1 MSAKSN
7 IKSITRGLFNY
18 RLLFTLIL
26 FTGWFGAKAQND
38 YVFYNASYG
47 YLYNDNGTLKS
58 STSLQFD
65 KSSAWI
71 ASGAL
76 GTTGRTIT
84 SYLNTNLYIRTSA
97 NNNGTVSLSSNS
109 SYWQMR
115 NNLLCVR
122 GNSTNYYLR
131 TTNGT
136 SFITSNNT
144 NGAYYPYSVSI
155 YDGVESLSDFTINSG
170 TEIIDQTGDYNYGH
184 SNTHYSPAF
193 TDYFFNNNHHYIGSS
208 GNTITSVSTDV
219 TTGYTWSLSS
229 NAIGIATHSASTVS
243 VTAIPTNDLTITL
256 TCSVIYEGITKI
268 ATKQIAILGSVPS
281 APKIIVNGMAVSLS
295 TEAVGTTSIRYT
307 LDGSDPTATTGT
319 VYNGA
324 IDLSS
329 STTSPI
335 TIKAVTVRNGYTS
348 AVTTEVVALPLP
360 APVITTDGSAGTAT
374 ISATEGATIYYTT
387 DGSDPTTSSSL
398 YSGSLSG
405 LSPMTT
411 IKAIAVKDGWNDSPV
426 ASETITIPSGVS
438 GGTVTLFDYE
448 DHTWTYY
455 AGVDSSVDGGNY
467 NSNYVGKLYSPNPR
481 NVKITYSANGG
492 AVSIDESETT
502 FVYYKTLEESTTPG
516 RYTYTVI
523 SNPFS
528 KRPTGMGFGGWK
540 IIRGA
545 EYIDGYGANAVLPLD
560 QEITFI
566 NLPYTSV
573 NSTSAEIEFQ
583 ATWVNYNN
591 RTYANGNSFTYSV
604 SGGTYETNFLVL
616 NRNVTGTITVSSPC
630 TIMMV
635 EPDGSSDFRGN
646 YTFTGNIT
654 PNNNGVTKIEFTRW
668 NSTNTLNCNNHSVT
682 VGRGMTTTSQC
693 ASYVTGV
700 SGSTRNNNVTT
711 YNSNLNYHLKLES
724 GKFTDVSFLA
734 GTEGTAGYVNCNG
747 NSNQVKGTLGNDY
760 DRAKGDDD
768 KLLITDELFLGYRPT
783 YANGNQNNATFKC
796 WIKSGNLC
804 TGTNVTNTTFNNQGA
819 PNGGYYGDA
828 SQVFYVSVG
837 GAQTNIGKRMVYVE
851 GGILSGIAGGIDS
864 NNGANNESFF
874 LRMTGGQVRGVVYG
888 SGAFA
893 ASSGIRR
900 FIITGGT
907 INGWVAAGCN
917 GTDPSQSGGTL
928 PSDTYVYVGGTSHI
942 GNSTDLTLNTSSD
955 GNVFGAGSGNSAQA
969 TTGQVNNSNVVIAD
983 QCYVKNNAYGG
994 GNYGYSN
1001 ATATVY
1007 VTGGEVEGSVFGG
1020 SNQKQ
1025 GTTVIVNMTGGQV
1038 DKGVY
1043 GGSNVTGTISGNV
1056 TMNINGG
1063 QVGTTSQTANIHGG
1077 GYGQATR
1084 VSGNVD
1090 VTLGKSGQTEDG
1102 VVVYGDVYG
1111 GSALGYVNGTSATNT
1126 YHTYVTLN
1134 KGTIYGSLYG
1144 GALGD
1149 LASLGNAHSNV
1160 AANVYGPVQVKVY
1173 GGSVKKTSVAGS
1185 GGVYGANN
1193 INGAPQRAVTV
1204 DIYGTDPAPAD
1215 NEYALYAVYGGG
1227 NAADYTYGNGYP
1239 TVTVHNCDNSIEYV
1253 YGGGNAAAVSA
1264 TDVTIYGGNVI
1275 GNVFG
1280 GGNGE
1285 SGTAAN
1291 VNGNT
1296 NVKIYGGSILNVY
1309 GGSNSK
1315 GTIGGQIN
1323 VTIDSQGET
1332 GGSACSMN
1340 IGNIYGGG
1348 NMAPSNAGN
1357 LNIVCTGDG
1366 GHIDNIFGG
1375 ANQANVTGDIN
1386 LKINGGDIGN
1396 VFGGNNQ
1403 SGEISGN
1410 IEVTVGD
1417 NPNNCETFQIENVY
1431 GGGNLAAY
1439 GHGDNYPQVNIT
1451 SGTITE
1457 GVYGGGYGESAVISG
1472 NPQVTVTGGTIGSV
1486 YGGGNAAAV
1495 EGKTVVSVENA
1506 AITNAIYGGS
1516 NAANI
1521 SGTTTVDV
1529 ISGTIGTGIYG
1540 GCNSEG
1546 TVSGDIAV
1554 NISGGTIGT
1563 SDAKANIHGG
1573 GYGSST
1579 ATSGNVTVNINGSII
1594 HGDVYGG
1601 SALGN
1606 VNGSTSNTTLV
1617 NLSGGTIYGD
1627 AYGGGLGDS
1636 SNPAY
1641 VNGNVTVTLNGT
1653 AFVLT
1658 TTTDDEG
1665 NTIPA
1670 SGRIFGCNNLN
1681 GTPKGTV
1688 LVKVLKTTPANGAT
1702 RAKGTYEVQAVY
1714 GGGNLAAYDPTDPF
1728 AEGQFTE
1735 YTYSSVTAPH
1745 DNTDKPVQVVID
1757 GCDETSIEY
1766 VYGGGNAAPTPAT
1779 DVTVIGSYEIG
1790 NVFGGGNGKDKYTLD
1805 SGATWNNS
1813 NGADVG
1819 YLGSTRYG
1827 TGKSLASVFGGTV
1840 HYIFGGS
1847 NTKGNIRVISEA
1859 AIDEASDCPLD
1870 VEEIYGGG
1878 NEAYMEGDSKISLGC
1893 IDFLQEIYGG
1903 AKNANIGGDIVLTI
1917 TSGHFDRVFGGN
1929 NLGGTIEGSITVNIE
1944 ETGCNP
1950 ITIGELY
1957 GCGNAAAYTTPS
1969 GKTDPTINIKS
1980 FTSIG
1985 RVFGGGLGEGAVV
1998 TGNPTVNI
2006 NEVVGE
2012 NASMTPT
2019 TVYAGTTR
2027 TLSDGTTVTLP
2038 DHTAGE
2044 IGAIGT
2050 VFGGGNAAAV
2060 NGNTNVYVG
2069 TEPTIT
2075 YVSVDESSEPI
2086 PVVGVDIRGNVYGG
2100 GNAAD
2105 VTGSTNVV
2113 IGQ

>member
-1 MSAKSN
+1 LDTNDSQIFTASA
-7 IKSITRGLFNY
+7 TATTTPAYTTYTFNNNTY
-18 RLLFTLIL
+18 YYF
-26 FTGWFGAKAQND
+26 
-38 YVFYNASYG
+38 
-47 YLYNDNGTLKS
+47 NGFAY
-58 STSLQFD
+58 TSEANM
-65 KSSAWI
+65 KVSSAWTSAT
-71 ASGAL
+71 ASPSITYEWTLAGSANSNL
-76 GTTGRTIT
+76 SPPTGTGSTIT
-84 SYLNTNLYIRTSA
+84 ITHSTQASA
-97 NNNGTVSLSSNS
+97 DVSSTLSVTASATANGISDSESS
-109 SYWQMR
+109 
-115 NNLLCVR
+115 
-122 GNSTNYYLR
+122 
-131 TTNGT
+131 
-136 SFITSNNT
+136 
-144 NGAYYPYSVSI
+144 
-155 YDGVESLSDFTINSG
+155 
-170 TEIIDQTGDYNYGH
+170 
-184 SNTHYSPAF
+184 
-193 TDYFFNNNHHYIGSS
+193 
-208 GNTITSVSTDV
+208 
-219 TTGYTWSLSS
+219 SS
-229 NAIGIATHSASTVS
+229 NATVTALAPKTDPTSLTISSDNTMTVYVGNTGNITYSLQPSPCYNNVTFVSSNTSIATVSNTGVVTGVSAGTTTIT
-243 VTAIPTNDLTITL
+243 VTAHKINGTTDSNLTKTVTVNVKDKVVTPVIVFTPDENDNTKATATIT
-256 TCSVIYEGITKI
+256 C
-268 ATKQIAILGSVPS
+268 
-281 APKIIVNGMAVSLS
+281 
-295 TEAVGTTSIRYT
+295 GTTSPTPTIRYT
-307 LDGSDPTATTGT
+307 INGADPTASTGNIFTTGFE
-319 VYNGA
+319 VNENDEVRA
-324 IDLSS
+324 I
-329 STTSPI
+329 
-335 TIKAVTVRNGYTS
+335 AVIAGNDFWDDSDVASRTYIS
-348 AVTTEVVALPLP
+348 CTTE
-360 APVITTDGSAGTAT
+360 APNISYVQSGSTAT
-374 ISATEGATIYYTT
+374 VTITVETGATIYYTT
-387 DGSDPTTSSSL
+387 DGSAPSSNSANGTSSVTL
-398 YSGSLSG
+398 NGVTMG
-405 LSPMTT
+405 TT
-411 IKAIAVKDGWNDSPV
+411 ISAYAKNGTCSASSTVSKDIIIS
-426 ASETITIPSGVS
+426 SVS
-438 GGTVTLFDYE
+438 GGVVTLFDYE
-448 DHTWTYY
+448 DHNWTYY
-455 AGVDSSVDGGNY
+455 KGVDASVDNGYYNTNY
-467 NSNYVGKLYSPNPR
+467 LGKLYSPNPR
-481 NVKITYSANGG
+481 NVKITYKANGG
-492 AVSIDESETT
+492 AVSINENETE
-502 FVYYKTLEESTTPG
+502 FVYYKTLEQGATTGQYP
-516 RYTYTVI
+516 YTVI

-528 KRPTGMGFGGWK
+528 KRPTGKGFGGWK
-540 IIRGA
+540 IKEGA
-545 EYIDGYGANAVLPLD
+545 DYISGFADEAILPLD
-560 QEITFI
+560 AEIVFV
-566 NLPYTSV
+566 NLPYSST
-573 NSTSAEIEFQ
+573 NCTSAEIELE

-591 RTYANGNSFTYSV
+591 RTYASGNIFTYSV

-635 EPDGSSDFRGN
+635 EPDGSTDYRGT
-646 YTFTGNIT
+646 YTFSGNIT
-654 PNNNGVTKIEFTRW
+654 PDNNGVTKIEYARWTTTNNINATGRVFTI
-668 NSTNTLNCNNHSVT
+668 
-682 VGRGMTTTSQC
+682 GRGIQRPN
-693 ASYVTGV
+693 G
-700 SGSTRNNNVTT
+700 GSTLYGSNTNRNVNQIF
-711 YNSNLNYHLKLES
+711 KIES
-724 GKFTDVSFLA
+724 GYWQNFYALGPDAPANNMTKQHIVF
-734 GTEGTAGYVNCNG
+734 
-747 NSNQVKGTLGNDY
+747 GNDY
-760 DRAKGDDD
+760 DRAKGTNTNLVLTNIFRLMDGNKTIGDNKEVITVKSGQLTRD
-768 KLLITDELFLGYRPT
+768 LDHSTAQASGNCFYLWNNSANTTGGTGTRELIVEGGELWHIAGGVDEDN
-783 YANGNQNNATFKC
+783 YANDVNLRIRVKGGTIHGSIYGGAARYDTRGYKQFIFTGGTVEG
-796 WIKSGNLC
+796 WIAGGSNGYLAGGGSSYEYGTVTGRSYVYIGGTTSVSSGNS
-804 TGTNVTNTTFNNQGA
+804 TNAINM
-819 PNGGYYGDA
+819 
-828 SQVFYVSVG
+828 SVG
-837 GAQTNIGKRMVYVE
+837 GN
-851 GGILSGIAGGIDS
+851 
-864 NNGANNESFF
+864 
-874 LRMTGGQVRGVVYG
+874 VYG
-888 SGAFA
+888 
-893 ASSGIRR
+893 
-900 FIITGGT
+900 
-907 INGWVAAGCN
+907 AGCGN
-917 GTDPSQSGGTL
+917 TTVDNSGRVTEQ
-928 PSDTYVYVGGTSHI
+928 T
-942 GNSTDLTLNTSSD
+942 
-955 GNVFGAGSGNSAQA
+955 
-969 TTGQVNNSNVVIAD
+969 NVVIAD
-983 QCYVKNNAYGG
+983 DCYV
-994 GNYGYSN
+994 
-1001 ATATVY
+1001 
-1007 VTGGEVEGSVFGG
+1007 
-1020 SNQKQ
+1020 QR
-1025 GTTVIVNMTGGQV
+1025 
-1038 DKGVY
+1038 GVY
-1043 GGSNVTGTISGNV
+1043 GGGAYGSSPQTANVYITGKAHVGGIYENTFDVYGGVYGGARAKGGGTVNIYMSGGVIEHGLYGGSNATGTISNNV
-1056 TMNINGG
+1056 TMQINGG
-1063 QVGTTSQTANIHGG
+1063 QVGTTSSNANIHGG

-1084 VSGNVD
+1084 VSGNVE

-1111 GSALGYVNGTSATNT
+1111 GSALGYVNGTAATDT

-1134 KGTIYGSLYG
+1134 KGIINGSMYG
-1144 GALGD
+1144 GG
-1149 LASLGNAHSNV
+1149 LGNANT
-1160 AANVYGPVQVKVY
+1160 AANVYGPVTVTVNGGTVNTTSANGSGAVY
-1173 GGSVKKTSVAGS
+1173 GC
-1185 GGVYGANN
+1185 NN
-1193 INGAPQRAVTV
+1193 INGAPQRAVAV
-1204 DIYGTDPAPAD
+1204 IINGTDPAPD
-1215 NEYALYAVYGGG
+1215 EGSYALDAVYGGG
-1227 NAADYTYGNGYP
+1227 NQANYAAGTP
-1239 TVTVHNCDNSIEYV
+1239 TVTVNNCDSSIDYV
-1253 YGGGNAAAVSA
+1253 YGGGNAAHITNGN
-1264 TDVTIYGGNVI
+1264 TDVTIYGGNKI

-1280 GGNGE
+1280 GGNGTSME
-1285 SGTAAN
+1285 AN
-1291 VNGNT
+1291 VSGNT
-1296 NVKIYGGSILNVY
+1296 NVKIYGGTILNVF
-1309 GGSNSK
+1309 GGSNSQ
-1315 GTIGGQIN
+1315 GTIGGTIN
-1323 VTIDSQGET
+1323 VTVNSNQGT
-1332 GGSACSMN
+1332 GCPMN
-1340 IGNIYGGG
+1340 IGNVYGGG
-1348 NMAPSNAGN
+1348 NMASSNAGN

-1375 ANQANVTGDIN
+1375 ANQADITGDID

-1417 NPNNCETFQIENVY
+1417 NPNNCETFKIENVY

-1439 GHGDNYPQVNIT
+1439 GHGNDYPQVNIV
-1451 SGTITE
+1451 SGVITE
-1457 GVYGGGYGESAVISG
+1457 GVYGGGYGESAVITG
-1472 NPQVTVTGGTIGSV
+1472 NPQVTVTGGTIGSI

-1495 EGKTVVSVENA
+1495 TGNTVVSVENA
-1506 AITNAIYGGS
+1506 TVTEAIYGGS

-1529 ISGTIGTGIYG
+1529 ISGTVGSGIYG

-1546 TVSGDIAV
+1546 TVGGDIAV

-1606 VNGSTSNTTLV
+1606 VNGSTSNTTMV
-1617 NLSGGTIYGD
+1617 NLTGGTVYGD

-1641 VNGNVTVTLNGT
+1641 VNGNVTITLNGT

-1658 TTTDDEG
+1658 TTSDDEG

-1688 LVKVLKTTPANGAT
+1688 LVKVLKTTPANGAM

-1735 YTYSSVTAPH
+1735 YTYSSVTASH

-1757 GCDETSIEY
+1757 GCEETSIEY

-1779 DVTVIGSYEIG
+1779 DVTVIGCYEIG

-1805 SGATWNNS
+1805 GGTTWNSN

-1819 YLGSTRYG
+1819 YKGSTSYG
-1827 TGKSLASVFGGTV
+1827 TGTTLASIYGGTV
-1840 HYIFGGS
+1840 HYVFGGS

-1903 AKNANIGGDIVLTI
+1903 AKNANVGGDIELTI

-2050 VFGGGNAAAV
+2050 VFGGGNAAIV

-2069 TEPTIT
+2069 TESTIT

>member
-1 MSAKSN
+1 MLTYTN
-7 IKSITRGLFNY
+7 GGTTYYVGMNGNSIAVKTEFDLTCIWTCLNGNNDAYLGGTSYSLRNKNNTTYYLTTSCTRS
-18 RLLFTLIL
+18 
-26 FTGWFGAKAQND
+26 GWFTYTYTWSALTVQN
-38 YVFYNASYG
+38 
-47 YLYNDNGTLKS
+47 
-58 STSLQFD
+58 
-65 KSSAWI
+65 
-71 ASGAL
+71 
-76 GTTGRTIT
+76 
-84 SYLNTNLYIRTSA
+84 SA
-97 NNNGTVSLSSNS
+97 NNIWRSSNG
-109 SYWQMR
+109 
-115 NNLLCVR
+115 NN
-122 GNSTNYYLR
+122 GNVYAYYSGGNWNR
-131 TTNGT
+131 SASIRVVNGAWT
-136 SFITSNNT
+136 MFDNNT
-144 NGAYYPYSVSI
+144 NGSQNYQITISTVTSTSTNPTISGADVLTTTGTTNYTASGASYQAGGYTNYQFNNTNHF
-155 YDGVESLSDFTINSG
+155 YDGNTPFTPSAATFGYSWALTSNAYATVNNSG
-170 TEIIDQTGDYNYGH
+170 VVN
-184 SNTHYSPAF
+184 
-193 TDYFFNNNHHYIGSS
+193 
-208 GNTITSVSTDV
+208 VSRLPESD
-219 TTGYTWSLSS
+219 
-229 NAIGIATHSASTVS
+229 
-243 VTAIPTNDLTITL
+243 ITL
-256 TCSVIYEGITKI
+256 TLTVT
-268 ATKQIAILGSVPS
+268 ATATGGTPS
-281 APKIIVNGMAVSLS
+281 APANTTLSATKDITIQGTKPSAPIITVNGTSVTMS
-295 TEAVGTTSIRYT
+295 TEATGSTSIRYT

-319 VYNGA
+319 VYSGA

-329 STTSPI
+329 STTSPVI
-335 TIKAVTVRNGYTS
+335 IKAITVRNGYTS
-348 AVTTEVVALPLP
+348 AITTKEVTLTLP
-360 APVITTDGSAGTAT
+360 APVITVNGSAGTAT
-374 ISATEGATIYYTT
+374 ISATSGATIYYTT
-387 DGSDPTTSSSL
+387 DGSDPSISSNQ
-398 YSGSLSG
+398 YTGTLSG
-405 LSPMTT
+405 LSAMTT
-411 IKAIAVKDGWNDSPV
+411 IKAIAVKEGWNNSSI
-426 ASETITIPSGVS
+426 ASEITTIPSGVS

-448 DHTWTYY
+448 DHNWIYY
-455 AGVDSSVDGGNY
+455 QPSS
-467 NSNYVGKLYSPNPR
+467 KLPTGYPDELRSPDPR
-481 NVKITYSANGG
+481 NVKITYRGGGVPGASPVAISALEGEGQNE
-492 AVSIDESETT
+492 I
-502 FVYYKTLEESTTPG
+502 VYYKTLEKTVLGMTGDYP
-516 RYTYTVI
+516 YTVI

-528 KRPTGMGFGGWK
+528 KRPATGSGNNKNYYGFAGWK
-540 IIRGA
+540 IVSGG
-545 EYIDGYGANAVLPLD
+545 EYISEYNDNAPLPLD
-560 QEITFI
+560 ATIHFTNFD
-566 NLPYTSV
+566 NNYTP
-573 NSTSAEIEFQ
+573 NCTSAVVVFE
-583 ATWVNYNN
+583 ATWTAATVK
-591 RTYANGNSFTYSV
+591 TGNSAPSFD
-604 SGGTYETNFLVL
+604 GGTYETNFWVL
-616 NRNVTGTITVSSPC
+616 SGNPRNDVTVPSNCTMTARYPDGTVSW
-630 TIMMV
+630 
-635 EPDGSSDFRGN
+635 DGN
-646 YTFTGNIT
+646 
-654 PNNNGVTKIEFTRW
+654 FTRQITAGGNNAKVEFVNM
-668 NSTNTLNCNNHSVT
+668 NST
-682 VGRGMTTTSQC
+682 
-693 ASYVTGV
+693 
-700 SGSTRNNNVTT
+700 
-711 YNSNLNYHLKLES
+711 
-724 GKFTDVSFLA
+724 
-734 GTEGTAGYVNCNG
+734 GYVNAANYSFTMG
-747 NSNQVKGTLGNDY
+747 RGIVNSNNGGDLQGGTRNANCVQTVKIESGTYATLHNFTNGLTSTRTCSQLMILGCDY
-760 DRAKGDDD
+760 DRAKNDNT
-768 KLLITDELFLGYRPT
+768 KLIIRGEMYVGSSIQLNRAANSLYVRT
-783 YANGNQNNATFKC
+783 Y
-796 WIKSGNLC
+796 IKSGNFGSTVTVNGNTDYTGAGGSNTYYYSVSGTHNAGRRYLC
-804 TGTNVTNTTFNNQGA
+804 
-819 PNGGYYGDA
+819 
-828 SQVFYVSVG
+828 
-837 GAQTNIGKRMVYVE
+837 IE
-851 GGILSGIAGGIDS
+851 GGRLMGIAGGMDEDTNNQTPTARAFDLRVRGTAQID
-864 NNGANNESFF
+864 
-874 LRMTGGQVRGVVYG
+874 GVVYG
-888 SGAFA
+888 AAEFAGARGTRTMVF
-893 ASSGIRR
+893 
-900 FIITGGT
+900 TGGT
-907 INGWVAAGCN
+907 INGWIAGGANGTRTDGGALNGATFLYFGGKAKASSNSSTQVMNRAVGGNIFGAGCGYSGSSSSGQVQL
-917 GTDPSQSGGTL
+917 GTNVVVADESFIERGVYGGGSYGYTTNT
-928 PSDTYVYVGGTSHI
+928 SNIYVLGSHI
-942 GNSTDLTLNTSSD
+942 GGKNGGVNGTTY
-955 GNVFGAGSGNSAQA
+955 SA
-969 TTGQVNNSNVVIAD
+969 SI
-983 QCYVKNNAYGG
+983 
-994 GNYGYSN
+994 
-1001 ATATVY
+1001 
-1007 VTGGEVEGSVFGG
+1007 TGGVFGG
-1020 SNQKQ
+1020 ACQNQG
-1025 GTTVIVNMTGGQV
+1025 GTVNIIMNGGLV
-1038 DKGVY
+1038 EGGIY

-1084 VSGNVD
+1084 VSGNVE

-1111 GSALGYVNGTSATNT
+1111 GSALGTVNDAATDFT
-1126 YHTYVTLN
+1126 HVTLN
-1134 KGTIYGSLYG
+1134 KGIINGSMYG
-1144 GALGD
+1144 GG
-1149 LASLGNAHSNV
+1149 LGNASTE
-1160 AANVYGPVQVKVY
+1160 ANVYGPVTVTVNGGTVNTTSANGSGAVY
-1173 GGSVKKTSVAGS
+1173 GC
-1185 GGVYGANN
+1185 NN
-1193 INGAPQRAVTV
+1193 INGAPQRTVAV
-1204 DIYGTDPAPAD
+1204 IINGTDPAPD
-1215 NEYALYAVYGGG
+1215 ENSYALDAVYGGG
-1227 NAADYTYGNGYP
+1227 NQANYAAGTP
-1239 TVTVHNCDNSIEYV
+1239 TVTVNNCDSSIDYV
-1253 YGGGNAAAVSA
+1253 YGGGNAAHITNGN
-1264 TDVTIYGGNVI
+1264 TDVTIYGGNKI

-1280 GGNGE
+1280 GGNGTSME
-1285 SGTAAN
+1285 AN
-1291 VNGNT
+1291 VSGNT
-1296 NVKIYGGSILNVY
+1296 NVKIYGGTILNVF
-1309 GGSNSK
+1309 GGSNSQ
-1315 GTIGGQIN
+1315 GTIGGTIN
-1323 VTIDSQGET
+1323 VTVNSNQGT
-1332 GGSACSMN
+1332 GCPMN
-1340 IGNIYGGG
+1340 IGNVYGGG
-1348 NMAPSNAGN
+1348 NMASSNAGN

-1375 ANQANVTGDIN
+1375 ANQADITGDID

-1417 NPNNCETFQIENVY
+1417 NPNNCETFKIENVY

-1439 GHGDNYPQVNIT
+1439 GHGNDYPQVNIV
-1451 SGTITE
+1451 SGVITE
-1457 GVYGGGYGESAVISG
+1457 GVYGGGYGESAVITG
-1472 NPQVTVTGGTIGSV
+1472 NPQVTVTGGTIGSI

-1495 EGKTVVSVENA
+1495 TGNTVVSVENA
-1506 AITNAIYGGS
+1506 TVTEAIYGGS

-1529 ISGTIGTGIYG
+1529 ISGTVGSGIYG

-1546 TVSGDIAV
+1546 TVGGDIAV
-1554 NISGGTIGT
+1554 NISGGTIGS

-1579 ATSGNVTVNINGSII
+1579 ATSGNVTVNINGSTI

-1606 VNGSTSNTTLV
+1606 VNGSTSNTTMV
-1617 NLSGGTIYGD
+1617 NLTGGTVYGD

-1641 VNGNVTVTLNGT
+1641 VNGNVTITLNGT

-1658 TTTDDEG
+1658 TTSDDEG

-1688 LVKVLKTTPANGAT
+1688 LVKVLKTTPANGAM

-1735 YTYSSVTAPH
+1735 YTYSSVTASH

-1757 GCDETSIEY
+1757 GCEETSIEY

-1779 DVTVIGSYEIG
+1779 DVTVIGCYEIG

-1805 SGATWNNS
+1805 GGTTWNSN

-1819 YLGSTRYG
+1819 YKGSTSYG
-1827 TGKSLASVFGGTV
+1827 TGTTLASIYGGTV
-1840 HYIFGGS
+1840 HYVFGGS

-1903 AKNANIGGDIVLTI
+1903 AKNANVGGDIELTI

-2050 VFGGGNAAAV
+2050 VFGGGNAAIV

-2069 TEPTIT
+2069 TESTIT